1 MAALLSWLPNLL
13 RRRKREALLAAAQS
27 WPRTSA
33 QMLKSVVVARDPLA
47 DGGTTFQDSQVESA
61 FFFVLNGSY
70 FGGHLRSTPVS
81 DSEGFR
87 MLRAVPEDL
96 AVRVRYNPANPDET
110 LTMPADNP
118 DFPFTIWPN

>member
-1 MAALLSWLPNLL
+1 
-13 RRRKREALLAAAQS
+13 
-27 WPRTSA
+27 
-33 QMLKSVVVARDPLA
+33 MLKSVVVARDPLA